1 VIAVRHGVELA
12 CGQLI
17 DGAEKPIVAGIRSK
31 AADIVLDDAR
41 IVRKRLSKR
50 YLSRARQ
57 MQCLNAAAYPSP
69 AQVGYIRLGPL
80 IRAELGQARVRVGRV
95 AAERSEAVG
104 WGGRRKPAR

>member
-1 VIAVRHGVELA
+1 MRHRVEVA
-12 CGQLI
+12 RRQLI

-69 AQVGYIRLGPL
+69 K
-80 IRAELGQARVRVGRV
+80 GRV